1 MPRVTIFSHSMIEGD
16 DWGVGSVE
24 FKLDGVYTCTLKPLR
39 NVSIF
44 LKFIWLP
51 PAAAD
56 PMLDLYMVSSHDL
69 LNHFGFILSPLC
81 VRDQRARRIETE
93 RTR

>member
-1 MPRVTIFSHSMIEGD
+1 MWGPQEDQRHHPILLDQTSGGVPPPNEWHSFDLDARNTQRIFM
-16 DWGVGSVE
+16 
-24 FKLDGVYTCTLKPLR
+24 
-39 NVSIF
+39 
-44 LKFIWLP
+44 WLP

-56 PMLDLYMVSSHDL
+56 PTLDLYMVNSHDL

-81 VRDQRARRIETE
+81 VRGQRARRIETE